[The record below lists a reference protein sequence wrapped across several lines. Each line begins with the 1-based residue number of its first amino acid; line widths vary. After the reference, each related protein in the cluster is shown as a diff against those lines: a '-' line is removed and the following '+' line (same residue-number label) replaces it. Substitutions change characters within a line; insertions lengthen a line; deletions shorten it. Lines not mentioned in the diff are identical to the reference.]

1 MAAVANAFI
10 SPQTPFSRT
19 AIAVTADV
27 AWNAP
32 VNVVTLLADT
42 DNLQGARITSLLFIT
57 RATQAANNNVAVY
70 TKVGS
75 VYVLINSAL
84 LGTVTPS
91 ATVANGQ
98 INLSYAD
105 DNPLYLSAGVGL
117 AFAIGTTTTNGVVG
131 YCSGGLY

>member
-1 MAAVANAFI
+1 MAATANAFI

-32 VNVVTLLADT
+32 ANVVTLLDEADNT
-42 DNLQGARITSLLFIT
+42 QGARISSLYAVT
-57 RATQAANNNVAVY
+57 RASQAAAVNCAIF

-75 VYVLINSAL
+75 VYVLIDSAL
-84 LGTVTPS
+84 LGIVTPS
-91 ATVANGQ
+91 ANVANGK
-98 INLSYAD
+98 INFSYAD
-105 DNPLYLSAGVGL
+105 DNPLYLKSGVGL
-117 AFAIGTTTTNGVVG
+117 AAAIGVTTTNGVVF